1 LKEDAILDPLKPVFL
16 QVTDDSEERVLH
28 PVIISKI
35 IGDEGYTYICELDRK
50 EELSCEEDVAAFIYF
65 EGARTFM
72 QQSIRICSVTEA
84 ESKVEITIK
93 TTSDPV
99 SADCREC
106 YRVSTVMLDLTV
118 TVADEED
125 CPLLDVSA
133 SGMSATTTTPLKR
146 GNEIPVRL
154 SYGGQEYAG
163 EVIVQN
169 ACERDTG
176 RIRHGFHCVEDRRC
190 GGDLQKGLQVVSTAV
205 QRLLIQGKG
214 RV

>member
-1 LKEDAILDPLKPVFL
+1 MLDPVKPVFL

-28 PVIISKI
+28 PAKI
-35 IGDEGYTYICELDRK
+35 IGVEDNTYICELDRK
-50 EELSCEEDVAAFIYF
+50 EELSCKEDVAAFIYF
-65 EGARTFM
+65 EDARTFM
-72 QQSIRICSVTEA
+72 QQSVRICSVTEA
-84 ESKVEITIK
+84 ESKLEITIE

-99 SADCREC
+99 SAECREC
-106 YRVSTVMLDLTV
+106 YRVSAVMLDLTV

-133 SGMSATTTTPLKR
+133 SGMSATTTTPLKL

-154 SYGGQEYAG
+154 SYGGREYAG
-163 EVIVQN
+163 EVIVQS

-190 GGDLQKGLQVVSTAV
+190 GGDLQQGLQVVSASV
-205 QRLLIQGKG
+205 QRLLIKGMG